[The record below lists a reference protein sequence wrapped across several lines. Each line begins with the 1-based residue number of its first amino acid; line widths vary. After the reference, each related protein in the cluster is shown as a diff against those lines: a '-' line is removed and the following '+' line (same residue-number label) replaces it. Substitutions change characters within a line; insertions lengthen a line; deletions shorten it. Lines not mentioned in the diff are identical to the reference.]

1 MLIPALSSM
10 SKTCKQHCAVN
21 AGSAMTQR
29 ISLGRC
35 EKMYSALSHP
45 KQQRIM
51 LLEPTAK
58 LHPQEMLAEIKQQ
71 PAGTANMQC
80 TW

>member
-1 MLIPALSSM
+1 
-10 SKTCKQHCAVN
+10 
-21 AGSAMTQR
+21 MTQR

>member
-1 MLIPALSSM
+1 
-10 SKTCKQHCAVN
+10 
-21 AGSAMTQR
+21 
-29 ISLGRC
+29 
-35 EKMYSALSHP
+35 MYSALSHP
-45 KQQRIM
+45 KQQLIM

-71 PAGTANMQC
+71 PAGTANMQR